1 MVAVIK
7 GIFMFFMR
15 QTIIVVSRLIEYD
28 MKNDIY
34 NHYQILNLSFYR
46 RNNTGDLMNRVSE
59 DVSRVRMYIGPAIMY
74 SINLIVRFILIAIS
88 MFSVNAKLTLYV
100 LAPLPFL
107 SISIYYVSDLMN
119 RKSEEV
125 QEHQSRLST
134 FVQ

>member
-74 SINLIVRFILIAIS
+74 TINMVVLFVLVSYA
-88 MFSVNAKLTLYV
+88 MFHVNARLAWYV
-100 LAPLPFL
+100 
-107 SISIYYVSDLMN
+107 
-119 RKSEEV
+119 
-125 QEHQSRLST
+125 
-134 FVQ
+134 